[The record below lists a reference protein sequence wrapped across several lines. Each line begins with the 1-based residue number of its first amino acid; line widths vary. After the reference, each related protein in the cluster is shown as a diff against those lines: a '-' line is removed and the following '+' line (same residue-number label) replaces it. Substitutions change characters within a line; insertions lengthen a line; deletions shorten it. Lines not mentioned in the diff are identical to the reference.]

1 MSCCREY
8 AQTISEYLDGALDK
22 KEQRLLLEHIEGC
35 EACRTYLGELAA
47 MHDALAQL
55 PEAELPTG
63 FHEGVMEKVRA
74 KKRAKK
80 TSFWKRYTAAAC
92 AAIVLV
98 GAVRLAPF
106 FGAGSSAV
114 NETADGMMVAGG
126 AEQRTAQ
133 YAEPEDAPE
142 ASGYMLD
149 VQTVQ
154 SAESKEMAVEDAE
167 AVKMSLPV
175 VRGENVRETLRALG
189 AEESGELLLVPVEV
203 LENLP
208 EGLTLEGEFDA
219 SGELILVLVE
229 EVAA

>member
-8 AQTISEYLDGALDK
+8 TQTISEYLDGTLDE

-35 EACRTYLGELAA
+35 EACRAYLGEIAA

-55 PEAELPTG
+55 PEAELPEG

-80 TSFWKRYTAAAC
+80 TAFWKRYTAAAC

-106 FGAGSSAV
+106 FGAGSSVA
-114 NETADGMMVAGG
+114 NEPAGGMMMEGG
-126 AEQRTAQ
+126 AEPRAAQ
-133 YAEPEDAPE
+133 YAETENTQE
-142 ASGYMLD
+142 NYMLD
-149 VQTVQ
+149 LQTVQ

-167 AVKMSLPV
+167 AKETDLPV

-189 AEESGELLLVPVEV
+189 AEESGELLLVPAEV

-219 SGELILVLVE
+219 GGELIPVLVE